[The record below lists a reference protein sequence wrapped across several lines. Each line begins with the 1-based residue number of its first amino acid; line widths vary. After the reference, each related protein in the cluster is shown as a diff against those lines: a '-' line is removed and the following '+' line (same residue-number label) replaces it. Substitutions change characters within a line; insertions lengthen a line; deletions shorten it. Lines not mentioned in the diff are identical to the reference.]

1 MAVWFCGPPVV
12 GQTAIAQQEYWFDG
26 SPTDRQ
32 PIVSGSDIDL
42 SALSPGLHAITVR
55 TQDDQGLWSSP
66 VTQYFIIGTV
76 PQAAT
81 AISKTE
87 YWFDGDVSHS
97 SVLGTSVA
105 TVDLTALSVG
115 LHSITVRTQDDQGV
129 WSSPVTQYFIVGTVP
144 QAASAISK
152 TEYWFDGD
160 VANHTEL
167 GTSVAA
173 IDLTELSIGLHSITV
188 RTQDDTGV
196 WSIPVTQ
203 YFVIGTAPQAATAI
217 SKTEYW
223 FDGDA
228 ANHTELGTSIATIDL
243 TELSL
248 GLHSITVRTQDD
260 TGVWSNPVTQYFV
273 IGTAPQAATTISK
286 TEYWFDGDALNRT
299 DLGTSVATID
309 LTELST
315 GLHSITV
322 RTQDDTGVWS
332 IPVTQYFVKMAEELP
347 AATITQCVYWFD
359 DDNEHAV
366 SLPLMAP
373 DGIVEITELG
383 TMESGDHTLTWM
395 VGDSYGRWSQPV
407 TEAFSIVITGI
418 GGVNGEDSQSTNLE
432 SNEGWYTLSG
442 QKLPG
447 RPAQTGIYIFNG
459 RKVVVR

>member
-1 MAVWFCGPPVV
+1 MIRHIFLFLMAVWFCGPPVV

-55 TQDDQGLWSSP
+55 TQDDQGVWSCP

-105 TVDLTALSVG
+105 TVDLTGLSVG
-115 LHSITVRTQDDQGV
+115 LHSITVRAQDDNGL
-129 WSSPVTQYFIVGTVP
+129 WSSPVTQYFI
-144 QAASAISK
+144 
-152 TEYWFDGD
+152 
-160 VANHTEL
+160 
-167 GTSVAA
+167 
-173 IDLTELSIGLHSITV
+173 
-188 RTQDDTGV
+188 
-196 WSIPVTQ
+196 
-203 YFVIGTAPQAATAI
+203 IGTAQQAATAI

-223 FDGDA
+223 LDGDVL
-228 ANHTELGTSIATIDL
+228 NRTDLGASVATIDL

-260 TGVWSNPVTQYFV
+260 TGVWSSPVTQYFV

-299 DLGTSVATID
+299 DLGMSVATID

-366 SLPLMAP
+366 SLPLTAP

-418 GGVNGEDSQSTNLE
+418 GGVSSQPSPE
-432 SNEGWYTLSG
+432 GKGNEGWYTLSG
-442 QKLPG
+442 RKLPG
-447 RPAQTGIYIFNG
+447 RPVQTGIYIFNG